1 MQLQLSIPSKTK
13 ISSQKCMRSENR
25 VLVLVVY
32 LDLDLVKT
40 QVNIFGIWPP
50 ISQMV
55 LHPHVFLSTETLVFV
70 LQESSIIL
78 LLQ

>member
-32 LDLDLVKT
+32 CSYASHRDLVKT
-40 QVNIFGIWPP
+40 QVNIFGI
-50 ISQMV
+50 
-55 LHPHVFLSTETLVFV
+55 
-70 LQESSIIL
+70 
-78 LLQ
+78 